1 MKNEEKQRKVK
12 KNLNSSLN
20 KYFLELENNPMN
32 NKSMSYLKKKK
43 TFRKFHMLRICY
55 DKFNLIE
62 F

>member
-43 TFRKFHMLRICY
+43 NFQKVSY
-55 DKFNLIE
+55 VENLL
-62 F
+62 